1 MAKFSYIGRNAQGG
15 KVEGSLDAASSDA
28 AAGILQSQQ
37 LIPIRI
43 DEVVET
49 ESNHIDLKQFLPK
62 PKITL
67 NDLSMLCRQM
77 YALTRSGM
85 PIVSAINGLAET
97 SKNERLA
104 EVLRSISSEL
114 VTGMALATAMRKH
127 QDVFSH
133 IFISMIH
140 VGESTGR
147 LDDAFKKLVDHIELE
162 RKTRSRI
169 KQAMRYPMT
178 VVIAITA
185 AMFIINLF
193 VIPQFSKVFTK
204 LGADLPVPTQILMAT
219 SEFSVNYW
227 WLILGILT
235 LSIVSFRRYIK
246 TDDGELWWDRVKL
259 KLPLMGKIFEKV
271 ALSRFARSFAMMS
284 ESGVPI
290 LQGLNIIKSSIG
302 NRYISN
308 AIDGM
313 RIGIERGDS
322 LARTSAAS
330 GMFSPLIL
338 QMIAVGE
345 ETGSVDKLLHDV
357 ADFYEEEVDYD
368 LGTLSQAVEPILLVF
383 MGIMVVVLA
392 LGVFLPMW
400 ELSSAMK
407 R

>member
-1 MAKFSYIGRNAQGG
+1 MAKFSYVGRNSQGQ
-15 KVEGSLDAASSDA
+15 KVEGTLDASNVDA
-28 AAGILQSQQ
+28 AAGALKSQQ
-37 LIPIRI
+37 LIPVRI
-43 DEVVET
+43 EEVIEKK
-49 ESNHIDLKQFLPK
+49 SNDIDLKQFLPK
-62 PKITL
+62 PKVGL
-67 NDLSMLCRQM
+67 DDLSMFCRQM

-85 PIVSAINGLAET
+85 PIVQAIRGLADT
-97 SKNERLA
+97 SKNERMQ
-104 EVLRSISSEL
+104 EVLRQVASEL
-114 VTGMALATAMRKH
+114 VTGNSLASSMRH
-127 QDVFSH
+127 HGDIFSH
-133 IFISMIH
+133 IFVSMVH
-140 VGESTGR
+140 VGESTGK
-147 LDDAFKKLVDHIELE
+147 LDDAFKKLIDHIELE
-162 RKTRSRI
+162 RETKSRV
-169 KQAMRYPMT
+169 KQAVRYPVS
-178 VVIAITA
+178 VVLAITV

-219 SEFSVNYW
+219 SAFTVNYW
-227 WLILGILT
+227 WLILIL
-235 LSIVSFRRYIK
+235 LVASFFGFRHYIK
-246 TDDGELWWDRVKL
+246 TDDGELWWDRIKL

-290 LQGLNIIKSSIG
+290 LQSLNIIGASIG

-308 AIDGM
+308 AVADM
-313 RIGIERGDS
+313 KKGIERGDS
-322 LARTSAAS
+322 LARTAAAS
-330 GMFSPLIL
+330 GMFTPLIL

-368 LGTLSQAVEPILLVF
+368 LKTLSQAIEPILLVF

>member
-1 MAKFSYIGRNAQGG
+1 MATFSYVGRNAQGG
-15 KVEGSLDAASSDA
+15 KVEGTLEAANSDA
-28 AAGILQSQQ
+28 AAGVLQSKQ
-37 LIPIRI
+37 LIPVRI
-43 DEVVET
+43 VEVEAQV
-49 ESNHIDLKQFLPK
+49 SNDIDLKKFLPK
-62 PKITL
+62 PKVTL
-67 NDLSMLCRQM
+67 DDLSMFCRQM
-77 YALTRSGM
+77 HALSRSGM

-114 VTGMALATAMRKH
+114 VTGMALATAMQRHK
-127 QDVFSH
+127 DVFSH
-133 IFISMIH
+133 IFISMVH

-147 LDDAFKKLVDHIELE
+147 LDDAFKKLVDHVELE
-162 RKTRSRI
+162 RKTRSRV
-169 KQAMRYPMT
+169 KQAMRYPLT
-178 VVIAITA
+178 VVLAITA

-204 LGADLPVPTQILMAT
+204 LGADLPVPTQILIAT
-219 SEFSVNYW
+219 SAFTVDYW
-227 WLILGILT
+227 WLILGALVIAF
-235 LSIVSFRRYIK
+235 VGFRYYIK

-330 GMFSPLIL
+330 GMFTPLIL

-368 LGTLSQAVEPILLVF
+368 LNTLSQAVEPILLVF

>member
-1 MAKFSYIGRNAQGG
+1 
-15 KVEGSLDAASSDA
+15 
-28 AAGILQSQQ
+28 
-37 LIPIRI
+37 
-43 DEVVET
+43 
-49 ESNHIDLKQFLPK
+49 
-62 PKITL
+62 
-67 NDLSMLCRQM
+67 
-77 YALTRSGM
+77 M
-85 PIVSAINGLAET
+85 PIVQAIRGLADT
-97 SKNERLA
+97 SKTERMQ
-104 EVLRSISSEL
+104 EVLRQVASEL
-114 VTGMALATAMRKH
+114 VTGNSLASAMQRH
-127 QDVFSH
+127 NDIFSH
-133 IFISMIH
+133 IFVSMVH
-140 VGESTGR
+140 VGESTGK
-147 LDDAFKKLVDHIELE
+147 LDDAFKKLIDHIELE
-162 RKTRSRI
+162 RETKSRV
-169 KQAMRYPMT
+169 KQAVRYPVS
-178 VVIAITA
+178 VVLAITV

-219 SEFSVNYW
+219 SAFTVNYW
-227 WLILGILT
+227 WLILIIL
-235 LSIVSFRRYIK
+235 VASFFGFRHYIK
-246 TDDGELWWDRVKL
+246 TDDGELWWDRIKL

-290 LQGLNIIKSSIG
+290 LQSLNIIGASIG

-308 AIDGM
+308 AVADM
-313 RIGIERGDS
+313 KKGIERGDS
-322 LARTSAAS
+322 LARTAAAS
-330 GMFSPLIL
+330 GMFTPLIL

-368 LGTLSQAVEPILLVF
+368 LKTLSQAIEPILLVF

>member
-1 MAKFSYIGRNAQGG
+1 MAKFSYVGRNSQGQ
-15 KVEGSLDAASSDA
+15 KVEGTLDASNADA
-28 AAGILQSQQ
+28 AAGALKSQQ
-37 LIPIRI
+37 LIPVRI
-43 DEVVET
+43 EEVIEKK
-49 ESNHIDLKQFLPK
+49 SNDIDLKQFLPK
-62 PKITL
+62 PKVGL
-67 NDLSMLCRQM
+67 DDLSMFCRQM

-85 PIVSAINGLAET
+85 PIVQAIRGLADT
-97 SKNERLA
+97 SKNERMQ
-104 EVLRSISSEL
+104 EVLRQVASEL
-114 VTGMALATAMRKH
+114 VTGNSLASSMRH
-127 QDVFSH
+127 HGDIFSH
-133 IFISMIH
+133 IFVSMVH
-140 VGESTGR
+140 VGESTGK
-147 LDDAFKKLVDHIELE
+147 LDDAFKKLIDHIELE
-162 RKTRSRI
+162 RETKSRV
-169 KQAMRYPMT
+169 KQAVRYPVS
-178 VVIAITA
+178 VVLAITV

-193 VIPQFSKVFTK
+193 VIPQFSKVFSK

-219 SEFSVNYW
+219 SAFTVNYW
-227 WLILGILT
+227 WLILIL
-235 LSIVSFRRYIK
+235 LIASFFGFRHYIK
-246 TDDGELWWDRVKL
+246 TDDGELWWDRIKL

-290 LQGLNIIKSSIG
+290 LQSLNIIGASIG

-308 AIDGM
+308 AVADM
-313 RIGIERGDS
+313 KKGIERGDS
-322 LARTSAAS
+322 LARTAAAS
-330 GMFSPLIL
+330 GMFTPLIL

-368 LGTLSQAVEPILLVF
+368 LKTLSQAIEPILLVF

>member
-1 MAKFSYIGRNAQGG
+1 MAKFSYVGRNSQGQ
-15 KVEGSLDAASSDA
+15 KVEGTLDASNADA
-28 AAGILQSQQ
+28 AAGALKSQQ
-37 LIPIRI
+37 LIPVRI
-43 DEVVET
+43 EEVIEKK
-49 ESNHIDLKQFLPK
+49 SNDIDLKQFLPK
-62 PKITL
+62 PKVGL
-67 NDLSMLCRQM
+67 DDLSMFCRQM

-85 PIVSAINGLAET
+85 PIVQAIRGLADT
-97 SKNERLA
+97 SKNERMQ
-104 EVLRSISSEL
+104 EVLRQVASEL
-114 VTGMALATAMRKH
+114 VTGNSLASSMRH
-127 QDVFSH
+127 HGDIFSH
-133 IFISMIH
+133 IFVSMVH
-140 VGESTGR
+140 VGESTGK
-147 LDDAFKKLVDHIELE
+147 LDDAFKKLIDHIELE
-162 RKTRSRI
+162 RETKSRV
-169 KQAMRYPMT
+169 KQAVRYPVS
-178 VVIAITA
+178 VVLAITV

-219 SEFSVNYW
+219 SAFTVNYW
-227 WLILGILT
+227 WLILIL
-235 LSIVSFRRYIK
+235 LIASFFGFRHYIK
-246 TDDGELWWDRVKL
+246 TDDGELWWDRIKL

-290 LQGLNIIKSSIG
+290 LQSLNIIGASIG

-308 AIDGM
+308 AVADM
-313 RIGIERGDS
+313 KKGIERGDS
-322 LARTSAAS
+322 LARTAAAS
-330 GMFSPLIL
+330 GMFTPLIL

-368 LGTLSQAVEPILLVF
+368 LKTLSQAIEPILLVF

>member
-1 MAKFSYIGRNAQGG
+1 MAKFSYLGRNQQGD
-15 KVEGSLDAASSDA
+15 KVEGVIEASSVEV
-28 AAGILQSQQ
+28 AAGMLQSQQ
-37 LIPIRI
+37 LTPVRI
-43 DEVVET
+43 EEAVE
-49 ESNHIDLKQFLPK
+49 EASQNIDLKQFLPK
-62 PKITL
+62 PKVKL
-67 NDLSMLCRQM
+67 DDLSMFCRQM

-85 PIVSAINGLAET
+85 PIVQAIRGLADT
-97 SKNERLA
+97 SKNERMA
-104 EVLRSISSEL
+104 EVLNQIASEL
-114 VTGMALATAMRKH
+114 VIGSSLAVAMRNH
-127 QDVFSH
+127 SDVFSH
-133 IFISMIH
+133 IFVSMVH
-140 VGESTGR
+140 VGESTGK
-147 LDDAFKKLVDHIELE
+147 LDEAFKKLIDHIDLE
-162 RKTRSRI
+162 RETRSRV
-169 KQAMRYPMT
+169 KQAIRYPAS
-178 VVIAITA
+178 VVIAITV

-204 LGADLPVPTQILMAT
+204 LGADLPLPTIILMTT
-219 SEFSVNYW
+219 SEFSVKYW
-227 WLILGILT
+227 WVILLF
-235 LSIVSFRRYIK
+235 LIVSFFGFRYYIK

-259 KLPLMGKIFEKV
+259 RLPLMGKIFEKV

-290 LQGLNIIKSSIG
+290 LQSLNIIGASIG

-308 AIDGM
+308 AVADM
-313 RIGIERGDS
+313 RRGIERGDS

-330 GMFSPLIL
+330 GMFTPLIL

-368 LGTLSQAVEPILLVF
+368 LKMLSQAIEPILLVF

>member
-1 MAKFSYIGRNAQGG
+1 MAKFSYVGRNSQGQ
-15 KVEGSLDAASSDA
+15 KVEGTLDASNADA
-28 AAGILQSQQ
+28 AAGALQTQQ
-37 LIPIRI
+37 LIPIKI
-43 DEVVET
+43 EEVVEKK
-49 ESNHIDLKQFLPK
+49 SNNIDLKQFLPK
-62 PKITL
+62 PKVGL
-67 NDLSMLCRQM
+67 DDLSMFCRQM

-85 PIVSAINGLAET
+85 PIVQAIRGLADT
-97 SKNERLA
+97 SKNERMQ
-104 EVLRSISSEL
+104 EVLRQVASEL
-114 VTGMALATAMRKH
+114 VTGNSLASAMQRH
-127 QDVFSH
+127 NDIFSH
-133 IFISMIH
+133 IFVSMVH
-140 VGESTGR
+140 VGESTGK
-147 LDDAFKKLVDHIELE
+147 LDDAFKKLIDHIELE
-162 RKTRSRI
+162 RETKSRV
-169 KQAMRYPMT
+169 KQAVRYPVS
-178 VVIAITA
+178 VVLAITV

-219 SEFSVNYW
+219 SAFTVNYW
-227 WLILGILT
+227 WLILIIL
-235 LSIVSFRRYIK
+235 VASFFGFRHYIK
-246 TDDGELWWDRVKL
+246 TDDGELWWDRIKL

-290 LQGLNIIKSSIG
+290 LQSLNIIGASIG

-308 AIDGM
+308 AVADM
-313 RIGIERGDS
+313 KKGIERGDS
-322 LARTSAAS
+322 LARTAAAS
-330 GMFSPLIL
+330 GMFTPLIL

-368 LGTLSQAVEPILLVF
+368 LKTLSQAIEPILLVF